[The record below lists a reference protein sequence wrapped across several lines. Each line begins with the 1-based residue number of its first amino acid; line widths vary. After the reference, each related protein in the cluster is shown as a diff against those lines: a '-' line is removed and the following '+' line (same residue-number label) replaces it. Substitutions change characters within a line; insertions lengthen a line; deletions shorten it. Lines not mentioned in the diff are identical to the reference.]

1 MVLGLIY
8 DNSKEKDVLCLLQ
21 HQHDDLPRRA
31 GHVWYVL
38 KNVWGGR
45 ENHFEFV
52 EPTPFLIP
60 RKLSFLGIEGVLI
73 PQKTFHEFSS

>member
-8 DNSKEKDVLCLLQ
+8 DNSKVKDVLCLLQ

-31 GHVWYVL
+31 
-38 KNVWGGR
+38 WGGR

>member
-8 DNSKEKDVLCLLQ
+8 DNSKVKDVLCLLQ

-31 GHVWYVL
+31 
-38 KNVWGGR
+38 WGGR

-60 RKLSFLGIEGVLI
+60 RK
-73 PQKTFHEFSS
+73 QFSRN